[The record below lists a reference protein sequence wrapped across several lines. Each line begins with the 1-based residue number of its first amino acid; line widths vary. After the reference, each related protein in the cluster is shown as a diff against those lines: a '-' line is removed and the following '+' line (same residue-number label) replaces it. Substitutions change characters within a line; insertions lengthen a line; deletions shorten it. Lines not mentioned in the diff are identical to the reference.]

1 MKTVTVELADRSYP
15 IHLENGLLDKLPE
28 ILDKQN
34 GTSSWIIISQ
44 PSILELLGPRLKA
57 RSLDSYEIIVSEG
70 ESAKDLDEYRSVIS
84 KMIEIGCDRSS
95 TILAL
100 GGGVVGD
107 LAGFVAATYMRGIDF
122 IQIPTTFLGMV
133 DSAIGGK
140 TGINLPEGKNMVG
153 AFHQPK
159 AVLIDPTILESLPR
173 EEAIS
178 GLAEVIKYGAIQD
191 RDFLIWVLSELDEI
205 KTFDFESAITR
216 CCAIKADVVSQDERE
231 GGLRRILNF
240 GHTIGHAIEA
250 HMGYGDVRHGEA
262 VAYGMNCAAW
272 ISEQLGILPA
282 ADRRILNDT
291 IAKLSLAAPSSLDQ
305 NAILN
310 YIHKDKKGEDG
321 VLNFVVLEGLGN
333 ATTSTKVQDQLII
346 ESLAYLL

>member
-28 ILDKQN
+28 ILEEQN

-57 RSLDSYEIIVSEG
+57 MRLDNYEIIVSEG

-122 IQIPTTFLGMV
+122 IQIPTTLLSMV

-140 TGINLPEGKNMVG
+140 TGINLFEGKNMVG

-159 AVLIDPTILESLPR
+159 TVLIDPTILESLPQK
-173 EEAIS
+173 EVVS

-191 RDFLIWVLSELDEI
+191 RDFLTWVSSELDDI

-231 GGLRRILNF
+231 DGLRRILNF

-250 HMGYGDVRHGEA
+250 HKGYGDIRHGEA

-282 ADRRILNDT
+282 ADRRILTDT
-291 IAKLSLAAPSSLDQ
+291 IAKLSLSSPPPLDQ
-305 NAILN
+305 DAILSF
-310 YIHKDKKGEDG
+310 IHRDKKSEDG

-333 ATTSTKVQDQLII
+333 ASTSTKVQDQLII
-346 ESLAYLL
+346 ESLAHLL

>member
-28 ILDKQN
+28 ILEEQN

-57 RSLDSYEIIVSEG
+57 MRLDNYEIIVSEG

-122 IQIPTTFLGMV
+122 IQIPTTLLSMV

-140 TGINLPEGKNMVG
+140 TGINLFEGKNMVG

-159 AVLIDPTILESLPR
+159 SVLIDPTILESLPR
-173 EEAIS
+173 EEVIS

-191 RDFLIWVLSELDEI
+191 RDFLTWVSSELDDI

-250 HMGYGDVRHGEA
+250 HMGYGDIRHGEA

-282 ADRRILNDT
+282 ADRRILTDT
-291 IAKLSLAAPSSLDQ
+291 IAKLSLSSPPPLDQ
-305 NAILN
+305 DAILSF
-310 YIHKDKKGEDG
+310 IHRDKKSEDG

-333 ATTSTKVQDQLII
+333 ASTSTKVQDQLII
-346 ESLAYLL
+346 ESLAHLL

>member
-1 MKTVTVELADRSYP
+1 
-15 IHLENGLLDKLPE
+15 
-28 ILDKQN
+28 
-34 GTSSWIIISQ
+34 
-44 PSILELLGPRLKA
+44 
-57 RSLDSYEIIVSEG
+57 
-70 ESAKDLDEYRSVIS
+70 
-84 KMIEIGCDRSS
+84 MIEIGCDRSS

-191 RDFLIWVLSELDEI
+191 RDF
-205 KTFDFESAITR
+205 
-216 CCAIKADVVSQDERE
+216 
-231 GGLRRILNF
+231 
-240 GHTIGHAIEA
+240 
-250 HMGYGDVRHGEA
+250 
-262 VAYGMNCAAW
+262 
-272 ISEQLGILPA
+272 
-282 ADRRILNDT
+282 
-291 IAKLSLAAPSSLDQ
+291 
-305 NAILN
+305 
-310 YIHKDKKGEDG
+310 
-321 VLNFVVLEGLGN
+321 
-333 ATTSTKVQDQLII
+333 
-346 ESLAYLL
+346 

>member
-15 IHLENGLLDKLPE
+15 IHLENGLLDKFPE
-28 ILDKQN
+28 ILEEQN

-44 PSILELLGPRLKA
+44 SSILELLGPRLKA
-57 RSLDSYEIIVSEG
+57 NNLDSYEIIVSEG

-122 IQIPTTFLGMV
+122 IQIPTTLLGMV

-159 AVLIDPTILESLPR
+159 AVLIDPTILESLPQK
-173 EEAIS
+173 EILS

-191 RDFLIWVLSELDEI
+191 RDFLTWVSSELDDI

-231 GGLRRILNF
+231 SGLRRILNF

-250 HMGYGDVRHGEA
+250 HMGYGDIRHGEA

-291 IAKLSLAAPSSLDQ
+291 IAKLSLSAPPPLDQ
-305 NAILN
+305 DAILSF
-310 YIHKDKKGEDG
+310 IHRDKKSEDG

-333 ATTSTKVQDQLII
+333 ASTSTKVQDQLII
-346 ESLAYLL
+346 ESLAHLL

>member
-28 ILDKQN
+28 ILEEQN

-57 RSLDSYEIIVSEG
+57 MRLDNYEIIVSEG

-122 IQIPTTFLGMV
+122 IQIPTTLLSMV

-140 TGINLPEGKNMVG
+140 TGINLFEGKNMVG

-159 AVLIDPTILESLPR
+159 SVLIDPTILESLPR
-173 EEAIS
+173 EEVIS

-191 RDFLIWVLSELDEI
+191 RDFLTWVSSELEDI

-216 CCAIKADVVSQDERE
+216 CCAIKANVASQDERE
-231 GGLRRILNF
+231 SGLRRILNF

-250 HMGYGDVRHGEA
+250 HMGYGDIRHGEA

-282 ADRRILNDT
+282 ADRRILTDT
-291 IAKLSLAAPSSLDQ
+291 IAKLSLSSPPPLDQ
-305 NAILN
+305 DAILSF
-310 YIHKDKKGEDG
+310 IHRDKKSEDG

-333 ATTSTKVQDQLII
+333 ASTSTKVQDQLII
-346 ESLAYLL
+346 ESLAHLL